1 IATLREALQCTRANI
16 RVTSFALIE
25 DYWDMEWVE
34 FIDQLTR
41 LCRGAAFY
49 CTGENLASCVMES
62 YFSGKKRKTYI
73 A

>member
-1 IATLREALQCTRANI
+1 MATLREGLQCTRAGV
-16 RVTSFALIE
+16 RVASFALIE
-25 DYWDMEWVE
+25 DYWDMDWVE

-41 LCRGAAFY
+41 LCKGTAFY

-62 YFSGKKRKTYI
+62 YLSGKKRKTYI